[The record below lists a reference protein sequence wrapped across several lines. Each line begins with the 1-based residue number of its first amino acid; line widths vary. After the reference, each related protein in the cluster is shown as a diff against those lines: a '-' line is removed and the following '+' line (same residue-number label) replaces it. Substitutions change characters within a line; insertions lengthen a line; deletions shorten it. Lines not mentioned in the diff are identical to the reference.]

1 LPHRGNIISQEV
13 NIPMELWDLLDKDR
27 KPLGITHPRGRQ
39 YPMPPHTYHTVV
51 SVFTVDTQ
59 NRLLLTLR
67 APTKGMYPGYWEFT
81 GGSGVSGEDSLTSA
95 HRELLE
101 ETGIDCPPEKLI
113 YLGTLREPSAFMDC
127 YLCRL
132 DGSGENVTVNL
143 QEGETVDSKWVTF
156 CELET
161 MIHKNLIPP
170 PCALRYGFVKAKLTE
185 LIGDDAWLQPD
196 AEEVS
201 ALENK

>member
-1 LPHRGNIISQEV
+1 
-13 NIPMELWDLLDKDR
+13 MELWDLLDKDR
-27 KPLGITHPRGRQ
+27 APLGITHPRGRQ

-51 SVFTVDTQ
+51 SVFTVDAD

-81 GGSGVSGEDSLTSA
+81 GGSGVAGEDSLTSA
-95 HRELLE
+95 HRELSE
-101 ETGIDCPPEKLI
+101 ETGVTVPKEDLI
-113 YLGTLREPSAFMDC
+113 FLGTLREPSAFMDC

-132 DGSGENVTVNL
+132 DRAGEDVTVTL
-143 QEGETVDSKWVTF
+143 QEGETVDFQWVTF

-161 MIHKNLIPP
+161 MIHKGLIPP
-170 PCALRYGFVKAKLTE
+170 PCAMRYGFVKAKLTE
-185 LIGDDAWLQPD
+185 IIGDDAWLQSN

-201 ALENK
+201 MLENTPKEDSHG